1 MRGVARKFL
10 LNHIQGVWP
19 RAPRGYI
26 IGLAQPSLVPEKGV
40 HIVANKNTISPEARS
55 LINTR
60 ISRRAVLAGVGG
72 VGAASALAACGSG
85 GDSAAPTDVVRWGNW
100 PLYLDYDEA
109 TKVYPT
115 LENFMK
121 TTGITAEYFEDYN
134 DNDEFFGKVQSQ
146 LKLGED
152 IGYDLVTPTD
162 WMAARWIRLGYT
174 QKFDM
179 ANVPN
184 AVNILDTLAS
194 PSFDPTREQSLT
206 WQGIM
211 SGFGWNAEKNPKGI
225 KTLDDLFSPE
235 NKGKIVVLSEM
246 RDTIG
251 IILLAQG
258 IDITKV
264 TEDQFMNGVDFMAQ
278 KISDG
283 WIRGVKG
290 NEYAED
296 LTSGDATAV
305 IGWSGD
311 MFILASENEGKF
323 EFAIPESGGTI
334 SGDNLMI
341 PSTASAEG
349 KKNAEKLINYY
360 YDPVVA
366 AEVAAYVNYVCPVKG
381 AQAEMEKIAPELAT
395 SEYIFPTE
403 KTLANLSVFRSLTP
417 TEETNWTEAFEKA
430 RGN

>member
-1 MRGVARKFL
+1 MTTDNSREEIQSGLKDLISAKVSRRGVFAGIGGLSAAAL
-10 LNHIQGVWP
+10 L
-19 RAPRGYI
+19 
-26 IGLAQPSLVPEKGV
+26 
-40 HIVANKNTISPEARS
+40 
-55 LINTR
+55 
-60 ISRRAVLAGVGG
+60 
-72 VGAASALAACGSG
+72 ASCGSSG
-85 GDSAAPTDVVRWGNW
+85 GSSGGSSEALRWGNW
-100 PLYLDYDEA
+100 PLYLDFDEK
-109 TKVYPT
+109 TKKYPT
-115 LENFMK
+115 LEAFIK
-121 TTGITAEYFEDYN
+121 KSGIETKYFEDYN
-134 DNDEFFGKVQSQ
+134 DNDEFFGKVQAQ
-146 LKLGED
+146 LKLKKD
-152 IGYDLVTPTD
+152 IGYDIVTPTD

-174 QKFDM
+174 QKFDG
-179 ANVPN
+179 ANIPN
-184 AVNILDTLAS
+184 ASNVLDTLAS
-194 PSFDPTREQSLT
+194 PSYDPKREQTLP

-211 SGFGWNAEKNPKGI
+211 SGFGWNTAKNPKGI
-225 KTLDDLFSPE
+225 RTLDDLFAPQ
-235 NKGKIVVLSEM
+235 NKGKIVVLSEL

-251 IILLAQG
+251 VILLAQG
-258 IDITKV
+258 VDVTKV
-264 TEDQFMNGVDFMAQ
+264 TEDQFMNAVDFMAK

-323 EFAIPESGGTI
+323 DFAIPESGGTI
-334 SGDNLMI
+334 SGDNLLI

-349 KKNAEKLINYY
+349 KANGEKMINYY

-403 KTLANLSVFRSLTP
+403 KTASRLHVFRSLTP
-417 TEETNWTEAFEKA
+417 TEETTWAEAFQKA
-430 RGN
+430 QGN

>member
-1 MRGVARKFL
+1 MSKES
-10 LNHIQGVWP
+10 
-19 RAPRGYI
+19 
-26 IGLAQPSLVPEKGV
+26 SL
-40 HIVANKNTISPEARS
+40 SPEAKS
-55 LINTR
+55 VLAAMV
-60 ISRRAVLAGVGG
+60 SRRAVLAGAGG
-72 VGAASALAACGSG
+72 LGAAGLLAACGG
-85 GDSAAPTDVVRWGNW
+85 GSDSADSANSVRWGNW

-109 TKVYPT
+109 TKKYPT
-115 LENFMK
+115 LEKFK
-121 TTGITAEYFEDYN
+121 EQTGITAEYFEDYN
-134 DNDEFFGKVQSQ
+134 DNDEFYGKVQAQ

-152 IGYDLVTPTD
+152 IGYDVVTPTD

-174 QKFDM
+174 QKFDA
-179 ANVPN
+179 ANIPN
-184 AVNILDTLAS
+184 KSNILDSLAT
-194 PSFDPTREQSLT
+194 PSFDPNREQSLT

-211 SGFGWNAEKNPKGI
+211 AGFGWNTEKNPKGI
-225 KTLDDLFSPE
+225 NTLDELFAPQ

-258 IDITKV
+258 VNLQTV
-264 TEDQFMNGVDFMAQ
+264 TEDQYMNAVDYMAKQ
-278 KISDG
+278 ISDG

-311 MFILASENEGKF
+311 MFILKAENEGKF
-323 EFAIPESGGTI
+323 DFAIPESGGTI

-349 KKNAEKLINYY
+349 KANAEKMINFY
-360 YDPVVA
+360 YDPAIA

-381 AQAEMEKIAPELAT
+381 AQAEMEKIAPELA
-395 SEYIFPTE
+395 SSPFIFPDDAMS
-403 KTLANLSVFRSLTP
+403 KRLNVFRSLTP
-417 TEETNWTEAFEKA
+417 AEETSWTEAFQKA
-430 RGN
+430 AGN